1 MAQTTEKDE
10 KEIPGLTCAYF
21 DALNGS
27 ILSRI
32 QTGSDFSSDF
42 PVEKP
47 LEVTFT
53 KKKKKKVSLGAPA
66 GGSRGRRGF
75 SARRPPLGL
84 RNGANDWSPSRSKH
98 THGRTTRQTGRHK
111 TH

>member
-1 MAQTTEKDE
+1 MRCGTIMAQTTEKDE
-10 KEIPGLTCAYF
+10 KEISGLTCAYF

-27 ILSRI
+27 ILSKI

-53 KKKKKKVSLGAPA
+53 KKKKKV
-66 GGSRGRRGF
+66 
-75 SARRPPLGL
+75 
-84 RNGANDWSPSRSKH
+84 
-98 THGRTTRQTGRHK
+98 
-111 TH
+111 

>member
-53 KKKKKKVSLGAPA
+53 KKKKKKSFARCP
-66 GGSRGRRGF
+66 SRGQQRATRLLCP
-75 SARRPPLGL
+75 SASTGL
-84 RNGANDWSPSRSKH
+84 EEWS
-98 THGRTTRQTGRHK
+98 
-111 TH
+111 